1 MYRQSITRPLTKLRC
16 AKYLRPSSKCYQVR
30 GNAKTPSATI
40 KRELFALS
48 YPKLLAGTLMIYGI
62 YTIYGYQNRK
72 LRPDTKTFL
81 PFVLQSKDSV
91 SSTSSIFTLAA
102 DFASTD
108 DDDYSNVWDQGIWSV
123 QVKQPQLQIAR
134 SYTPLPPIHVDED
147 KDKNRTKHLRFLIR
161 QEPQGE
167 VSSYIHN
174 LPLGAS
180 ISLRGP
186 HLEYVIP
193 QDVDEVLF
201 IAGGTGI
208 APGLQAVYTLL
219 EYREPV
225 RSNLKIHIL
234 WANRR
239 KDEVPSAISNTVN
252 LSTSGFSMW
261 RTLFGASPLSVRDD
275 SLPEP
280 LQASLVEEIEIMKSR
295 YKEKLIVDY
304 FIDEDGSYITE
315 NVLKRCL
322 TNLKNTASENEE
334 NSPLGRKLVLIS
346 GPEGF
351 IKHFAGPKVW
361 AGGRETQGSLGGV
374 LKAINPNHWEVW
386 KL

>member
-1 MYRQSITRPLTKLRC
+1 
-16 AKYLRPSSKCYQVR
+16 
-30 GNAKTPSATI
+30 
-40 KRELFALS
+40 
-48 YPKLLAGTLMIYGI
+48 MIYGI

-72 LRPDTKTFL
+72 LRPDKKTFL
-81 PFVLQSKDSV
+81 PFVLQSKDSI

-102 DFASTD
+102 DFASID
-108 DDDYSNVWDQGIWSV
+108 EDEYSHVWDQGIWSV

-147 KDKNRTKHLRFLIR
+147 KEKDKDKTKHLRFLIR
-161 QEPQGE
+161 REPQGE

-174 LPLGAS
+174 LPLGAN
-180 ISLRGP
+180 IALRGP

-208 APGLQAVYTLL
+208 APGLQAAYTLL
-219 EYREPV
+219 ECREAV

-239 KDEVPSAISNTVN
+239 KDEVPFVVSR
-252 LSTSGFSMW
+252 FSMW
-261 RTLFGASPLSVRDD
+261 KTLFRASPFTRDD

-280 LQASLVEEIEIMKSR
+280 PQASLVEELEIMKSR
-295 YKEKLIVDY
+295 HKEKLVVDY

-322 TNLKNTASENEE
+322 ANLE
-334 NSPLGRKLVLIS
+334 NSTPGNKEKPPSGKKLVLIS